1 MKIST
6 LIESDI
12 KLQTTEERALN
23 DTSSLHANSNVYSLI
38 YVNVDADHNFSN
50 INDIIPSSLKVC

>member
-12 KLQTTEERALN
+12 KLQTSEERALN
-23 DTSSLHANSNVYSLI
+23 DTSSLNANVYSLI
-38 YVNVDADHNFSN
+38 YVNADVDHNFSN
-50 INDIIPSSLKVC
+50 INDIIPSSLKVR

>member
-12 KLQTTEERALN
+12 KLQTSEERALN
-23 DTSSLHANSNVYSLI
+23 DTSSLNANSNVYSLI
-38 YVNVDADHNFSN
+38 YVNADVDHNFSN
-50 INDIIPSSLKVC
+50 INDIIPSSLKVR